1 MEKVIGAAKGSI
13 PYLGELGEAEAV
25 PRAQPELDFDRKLIT
40 SIQLSLLLSQT
51 FSKTRKGQE
60 QGYTTDL
67 KVNLV
72 QFFCILE
79 LVFHGTAKPVNE
91 GLTFR

>member
-13 PYLGELGEAEAV
+13 PCLGELGV

-79 LVFHGTAKPVNE
+79 LVFHETAKPVNE